1 METGRR
7 RRSPSALAVGTRRS
21 PPHWAPHGRE
31 GARRYLADPSLAL
44 WPFGYGLSYTS
55 FALSALSIRAPASPS
70 ACADGVTGACAVEIG
85 APEWAADAR
94 AHAKAPL
101 DARCGWISRFPLRP
115 VPT

>member
-1 METGRR
+1 MGAACARGR
-7 RRSPSALAVGTRRS
+7 
-21 PPHWAPHGRE
+21 
-31 GARRYLADPSLAL
+31 ARRYLADPSLAL

-70 ACADGVTGACAVEIG
+70 ACADGVAGACAVEIG

-115 VPT
+115 VST